1 MATAT
6 VAAKSTKQSPPE
18 QRVIL
23 KNVSWETYTLLLADH
38 LDSSVP
44 YFTYDQG
51 VLEIVSPS
59 TTHEEA
65 GYALA
70 LIVAMVALELGIEV
84 RGVGSMTYK
93 RQALQRG
100 FEPDGSFYI
109 QSLALVVDK
118 KEIDAE
124 TDPPPDLIIEVDG
137 TNPSLPKL
145 PIFARMGV
153 PEVWRYRE
161 ATEDV
166 VILRLVGSDYRTVS
180 TSEALPPLASEVLTR
195 FMSGNRGRGHIAWLR
210 MIQAWAR
217 DHAQPTSELPES

>member
-1 MATAT
+1 MTTASATI
-6 VAAKSTKQSPPE
+6 QSPAE
-18 QRVIL
+18 QRIIL
-23 KNVSWETYTLLLADH
+23 KNVSWETYEGLLADH
-38 LDSSVP
+38 LDSRVP
-44 YFTYDQG
+44 HFTYDQG

-59 TTHEEA
+59 TKHEET

-70 LIVAMVALELGIEV
+70 LIVAMVALELGIDV

-93 RQALQRG
+93 RKELLKG

-109 QSLALVVDK
+109 QSIPLIADK

-124 TDPPPDLIIEVDG
+124 TDPPPDLIIEVEV
-137 TNPSLPKL
+137 TSPSLQKL
-145 PIFARMGV
+145 PIFAQMGV

-166 VILRLVGSDYRTVS
+166 IILRLFDGDYRTVS
-180 TSEALPPLASEVLTR
+180 TSEVLPPLTSKVLTQFLGR
-195 FMSGNRGRGHIAWLR
+195 NRSRGHIEWLR

-217 DHAQPTSELPES
+217 DQEQAADDSHQS